1 MKTIIVVI
9 VTVVVY
15 TVLMLILLSVLPE
28 SDQGRYYDC
37 TIAEFHPD
45 YPPEVKQACR
55 QLIINS
61 KKNYI

>member
-1 MKTIIVVI
+1 MKSVIITIIVYTI
-9 VTVVVY
+9 VLLV
-15 TVLMLILLSVLPE
+15 LLSIIPE
-28 SDQGRYYDC
+28 PKEGRYYDC

-45 YPPEVKQACR
+45 YPLEVKQACR